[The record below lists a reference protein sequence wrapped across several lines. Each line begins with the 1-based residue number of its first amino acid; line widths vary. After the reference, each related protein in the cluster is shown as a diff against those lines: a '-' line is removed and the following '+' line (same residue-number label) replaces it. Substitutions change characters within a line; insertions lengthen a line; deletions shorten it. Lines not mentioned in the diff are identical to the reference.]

1 MYFEESNLFKVY
13 SCLLVWNKTFA
24 ILMIYILFTLKDLS
38 EVYALYEK
46 GEMRSLTKTKIQHQY
61 NLFLIF

>member
-1 MYFEESNLFKVY
+1 MYFEESNLFRVY

-24 ILMIYILFTLKDLS
+24 ILMTYILFTLKDLS

-46 GEMRSLTKTKIQHQY
+46 
-61 NLFLIF
+61 